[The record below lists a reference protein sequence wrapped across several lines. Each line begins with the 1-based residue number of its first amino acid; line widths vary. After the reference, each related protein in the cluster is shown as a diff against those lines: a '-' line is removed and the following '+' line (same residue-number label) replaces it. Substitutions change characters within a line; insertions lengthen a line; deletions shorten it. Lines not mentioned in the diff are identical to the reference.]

1 MILAGFSLFIIF
13 LLVIGMP
20 VAFTLSVAGI
30 LGIIQF
36 VDVSFLSQVPV
47 IAYKT
52 LDSYVLTSVPLY
64 ILMSQIMLTGR
75 VGSGLFELGSKWMGH
90 LPGGLGIATIFAC
103 AIFAAI
109 SGSSVATAVTI
120 GAMAIPEMLKRGY
133 DRKLVVGSVA
143 AGGTLGILIP
153 PSIPMILYGTIT
165 DESVGKLF
173 MSGVVP
179 GALLTVLFICYIV
192 FASWDKPREPRS
204 SHAEKMKSLRENI
217 WGLFLPVIIIGGIY
231 TGIFTPTE
239 AAAVGTVY
247 ALAITFFVYRSVTIQ
262 DMPAILRA
270 TIKTSCM
277 IFSIMIG
284 AMLFG
289 YILTILQVPQALMRL
304 VTEGDLNRWIVML
317 GINIMLLILGCV
329 LETVS
334 IILIILPMLYPIIKA
349 LGFDPIRFNVVLLI
363 NMELALITPPVGMN
377 LFVIKGISEDS
388 SIQDIIAGAAP
399 FAAIMVFEIL
409 LLCFV
414 PEIATWLPS
423 VLK

>member
-349 LGFDPIRFNVVLLI
+349 LGFDPIWFNVVLLI

-423 VLK
+423 ILK

>member
-120 GAMAIPEMLKRGY
+120 GAMAIPEMLKRDY

-349 LGFDPIRFNVVLLI
+349 LGFDPIWFNVVLLI

>member
-349 LGFDPIRFNVVLLI
+349 LGFDPIWFNVVLLI

-423 VLK
+423 VL